1 MRIYV
6 QRKAL
11 YLESGLKLLFI
22 LAFYDTTFYIVT
34 CFRKIHNLFQ
44 RSLDFYL
51 QFRKNK
57 DNKEV
62 NFPFLNVDYKVKM
75 ADHDLQNVNKWINV
89 IRQSVQ

>member
-1 MRIYV
+1 MYKEKCCTSNRLKVVIH
-6 QRKAL
+6 L
-11 YLESGLKLLFI
+11 GL
-22 LAFYDTTFYIVT
+22 YDTTFYIVT

-75 ADHDLQNVNKWINV
+75 ADHDLQNGNKMDK
-89 IRQSVQ
+89 RFFFLQSW